1 MKIGIIALLVLAAA
15 GLGLFPVGPAEATMY
30 VDSEERR
37 SAIFGTLLLM
47 ALVAGTL
54 GILTALM
61 GRRSAA
67 GEPEM
72 EPSSVV
78 VPQSKQE
85 SNIVQHIIAA

>member
-1 MKIGIIALLVLAAA
+1 MKIGIIALLVLAVA
-15 GLGLFPVGPAEATMY
+15 GPGLFPVGPAEATMY

-54 GILTALM
+54 GTLTALM

-67 GEPEM
+67 SEPEI

>member
-15 GLGLFPVGPAEATMY
+15 GLGLFPVGLAEATMY

-37 SAIFGTLLLM
+37 STIFGTLLLM
-47 ALVAGTL
+47 ALVAGAL
-54 GILTALM
+54 GVLTALM

-67 GEPEM
+67 SEPEM
-72 EPSSVV
+72 ESSSVV
-78 VPQSKQE
+78 VPQIKQE